1 MNYSNVIDPKTKIV
15 SQEKFD
21 KLGVKEEPLA
31 YNVSYSFLTSDE
43 IEKNF
48 EIEFGEKKPLISW
61 F

>member
-1 MNYSNVIDPKTKIV
+1 MSDFIREI
-15 SQEKFD
+15 SLIGQEKFD

-31 YNVSYSFLTSDE
+31 YNVSYSFLTSPE